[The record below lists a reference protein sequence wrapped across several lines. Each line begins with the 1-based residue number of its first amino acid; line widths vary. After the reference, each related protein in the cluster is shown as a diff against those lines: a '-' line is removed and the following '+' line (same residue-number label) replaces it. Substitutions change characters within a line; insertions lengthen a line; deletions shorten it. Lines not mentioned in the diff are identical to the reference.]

1 MDFAL
6 EELLKHALRLTRAVP
21 GSGYDCDG
29 NLIGWEKSLEDKLN
43 ENGCDHLTYSMAKY
57 YHYQKKGKKR
67 FDEWLYFIPRLNSEE
82 DDDERH
88 DDLGFLRRTKILNY
102 LLMLFCLFLIA
113 FLFFF
118 VFCWLPKP
126 MKPCL
131 PIHFRSGALA
141 FGSQGTYRWNYT
153 ELKMYNFA
161 CEKNCERLR
170 NLTFRP
176 LTGGEGLVPWPVN

>member
-88 DDLGFLRRTKILNY
+88 DDLGFLRRTKIPNY

-113 FLFFF
+113 FLFF
-118 VFCWLPKP
+118 CSLLATQTHEALPTHP
-126 MKPCL
+126 
-131 PIHFRSGALA
+131 FQEWR
-141 FGSQGTYRWNYT
+141 FGIW
-153 ELKMYNFA
+153 
-161 CEKNCERLR
+161 
-170 NLTFRP
+170 
-176 LTGGEGLVPWPVN
+176 LTGHLSLELHRAQNVQLCLREEL